1 MERVRLRTTSELLY
15 PVPVVLVTCKGLD
28 GHSNIITIAWTGI
41 ICSDPGLVHI
51 SVRPQR
57 HSHGL
62 IRERGEFCINIPTAA
77 QARKV
82 DYCGVVSGRDV
93 NKFEACGFTP
103 VPGETVDVPMIAEC
117 PVGMECRVV
126 HALEV
131 GVHTLFIGEV
141 LAVRA
146 DAGAVRDDTL
156 DFEKLDPLVFFPP
169 TSCYG
174 TMRELIGSYG
184 FSKKRP
190 E

>member
-1 MERVRLRTTSELLY
+1 MNRVRLRTSSELLY
-15 PVPVVLVTCKGLD
+15 PVPVVLVTCQGLS
-28 GHSNIITIAWTGI
+28 GPPNIITIAWTGI

-57 HSHGL
+57 HSYRL
-62 IRERGEFCINIPTAA
+62 IRERGEFAINIPTAA
-77 QARKV
+77 LAKKV

-93 NKFEACGFTP
+93 DKFKECGFTP
-103 VPGETVDVPMIAEC
+103 IPGETIDVPLIAEC

-126 HALEV
+126 HSLEV

-141 LAVRA
+141 TAVRA
-146 DAGAVRDDTL
+146 DESVVKGNSL
-156 DFEKLDPLVFFPP
+156 DFQKVDPLVFFPP
-169 TSCYG
+169 SSSYG
-174 TMRELIGSYG
+174 TMKGLIGSYG